1 MCFRMARCQTYSD
14 ANQMSERIEVR
25 ADGPKP
31 RLIENIVA
39 VIIRGGLIAY
49 PTDSG
54 YALGW
59 RAGNRKAQD
68 RVIRLRQLDRRNHFT
83 YCCRSLSDISRF
95 AHVSNWA
102 HRLIR
107 QLTPGPY
114 TFILPAT
121 SQVRKHHGQ
130 KRVSEIG
137 IRIPDHPVVQAI
149 LETMDE
155 PILSS
160 SLILPGMEDEI
171 LDTEDLYDAVHRDVD
186 LFVDAGYCPLEPTT
200 LLDLTEDTP
209 RVLRQGQGVVDF

>member
-1 MCFRMARCQTYSD
+1 
-14 ANQMSERIEVR
+14 MSERIEIR
-25 ADGPKP
+25 ATGPKP
-31 RLIENIVA
+31 RLIENVVA
-39 VIIRGGLIAY
+39 VLVRGGLIAY

-68 RVIRLRQLDRRNHFT
+68 RVIRLRQLNRKDHFT
-83 YCCRSLSDISRF
+83 YCCRSLSDVSRF
-95 AHVSNWA
+95 AKVSNWA

-107 QLTPGPY
+107 RLAPGPY

-121 SQVRKHHGQ
+121 SNVPKHHGQ
-130 KRVSEIG
+130 KRPSEIG
-137 IRIPDHPVVQAI
+137 IRIPDHEIVQAI
-149 LETMDE
+149 LESIDE
-155 PILSS
+155 PIFSS

-186 LFVDAGYCPLEPTT
+186 LFVDSGYCPLEPTT
-200 LLDLTEDTP
+200 LLDLTDNTP

>member
-1 MCFRMARCQTYSD
+1 
-14 ANQMSERIEVR
+14 MSERIEIR
-25 ADGPKP
+25 AQGPKP
-31 RLIENIVA
+31 RLIQNIVA
-39 VIIRGGLIAY
+39 VMVRGGLIAY

-59 RAGNRKAQD
+59 RADNRKAAD
-68 RVIRLRQLDRRNHFT
+68 RVVRLRQLEGQHHFT
-83 YCCRSLSDISRF
+83 YCCRTISDVSRY
-95 AHVSNWA
+95 AKVSNWA

-121 SQVRKHHGQ
+121 SQVPRNHRN
-130 KRVSEIG
+130 KRPATIG
-137 IRIPDHPVVQAI
+137 IRVPDHEVVQTI
-149 LETMDE
+149 LQTIDE

-171 LDTEDLYDAVHRDVD
+171 FDTEDLFDAVHRDVD

-200 LLDLTEDTP
+200 LLDLTSDTP
-209 RVLRQGQGVVDF
+209 KVLRIGQGVINF